1 MDQIYFWIIIL
12 FAIILVL
19 DYYDKNLKEKKEN
32 FEPAIFNPNI
42 SNTTKPPYY
51 EENRIN
57 VYEPPYSTNAV
68 NISPNKNLNFR
79 NFTTNGITPPF
90 LKCPSCNLQFEC
102 TDYPYHV
109 DQKQGNVCH
118 TCFEKVSLNNNNFPV
133 YAKAVGQPR
142 ICKNLK

>member
-19 DYYDKNLKEKKEN
+19 DYYDKNLKNKKEN
-32 FEPAIFNPNI
+32 FEPAIFTPKI
-42 SNTTKPPYY
+42 SNTTAPPYY
-51 EENRIN
+51 EENRLN

-68 NISPNKNLNFR
+68 NISTNKNLNFK

-90 LKCPSCNLQFEC
+90 LKCPSCNLQYQC
-102 TDYPYHV
+102 TDYPYNV
-109 DQKQGNVCH
+109 DEKNGNVCH
-118 TCFEKVSLNNNNFPV
+118 TCSEKISYNSNNFPV